1 VQVTKGKGMRL
12 LRARTKGN
20 KEEKGWKASTRVG
33 SGESDS
39 SGDDTGEETDMEE
52 QVSTLSEKG

>member
-1 VQVTKGKGMRL
+1 MRL

-39 SGDDTGEETDMEE
+39 SGDDTGEETDMEQ